1 MPKYFIT
8 ILLIMLLPGLRAQEM
23 WQQMMQ
29 HRDSLMVQIDTAS
42 GAIAGKNMA
51 EFRFENLQLRRVV
64 FFDTLLLQEIVKSIP
79 PDTLIPGLTAQND
92 MLHRQKLYLQQM
104 LSNSE
109 EQHLLT
115 RRYLNMLLIVSFIL
129 LIVAIWVLAL
139 WMRQRSKVM
148 KLEETNG
155 KFYTDLHA
163 LRSEIEK
170 HQETQKQL
178 ATAINKSKSRHA
190 DELKVLECE
199 KEQAA
204 EEVLMLQNQLAAVKN
219 AYDAEVVKRE
229 EMMLQ
234 IENTSPA
241 AGGNVDALRR
251 EIVQLREEKNVLK
264 TKYENEIA
272 TRLSFEK
279 EVSNLLEK
287 IKINFG

>member
-1 MPKYFIT
+1 
-8 ILLIMLLPGLRAQEM
+8 
-23 WQQMMQ
+23 MQ
-29 HRDSLMVQIDTAS
+29 HRDSLMAQIDTAS

-64 FFDTLLLQEIVKSIP
+64 FFDTLLLQEIVKVIP

-92 MLHRQKLYLQQM
+92 MLHRQKLDLQQV

-148 KLEETNG
+148 KLEEANG

-190 DELKVLECE
+190 DELKALERE
-199 KEQAA
+199 KEQVA

-279 EVSNLLEK
+279 DVSNLLEK